1 MTRKTMWIAPV
12 MVCMLVLTACGSDGP
27 GDVALSFNEAMMDG
41 DGSRAVEHL
50 DPEAPAMIRGAIEDK
65 AGEMAAE
72 AKGEH
77 GDIER
82 IRVVNEEI
90 DGDRATVTIEVT
102 FEDGTTEEEEIA
114 MIQRDGQWY
123 VHVDMDNQDKPAPE
137 MNGMDMPD
145 MDEMPEMP
153 DMDEMPE
160 MPQG

>member
-12 MVCMLVLTACGSDGP
+12 MVCMLALTACGGTDGP
-27 GDVALSFNEAMMDG
+27 GDVALNFNNAMMDG
-41 DGSRAVEHL
+41 DGSRAVEYL

-65 AGEMAAE
+65 AGEMSE
-72 AKGEH
+72 EVEE
-77 GDIER
+77 ER
-82 IRVVNEEI
+82 GAIDRVRVVNEEI

-102 FEDGTTEEEEIA
+102 FEDGTTEEDEIA

-153 DMDEMPE
+153 E